1 MEKWQDPEVIGLW
14 IAIIIVL
21 IFTILLFVVSTLY
34 AGYKKMTEANLRE
47 AKMQLDHQKKL
58 LDTNLQSQENE
69 RKRIAGDL
77 HDSLIGKLTVIRM
90 KNQVAYTATEIDELL
105 GESIAEARRISHD
118 LTPPLI
124 EFLSIEELID
134 QLITPWQQKLH
145 ISFYPD
151 VRTDDVLSPQIKIQ
165 VLRVM
170 QELVTNII
178 KHAFATH
185 VQVHLRH
192 THKKLILRVND
203 NGRGFD
209 PTQLKAGIGL
219 QSLEL
224 RMQYLNA
231 KHRIKPVKG
240 KGTTALV
247 IATL

>member
-1 MEKWQDPEVIGLW
+1 MEKWQDPKVIGLW

-90 KNQVAYTATEIDELL
+90 KNQVSYTATEIDELL

-134 QLITPWQQKLH
+134 ELITPWQQKLQ
-145 ISFYPD
+145 INFYPD

-165 VLRVM
+165 LLRVM

-178 KHAFATH
+178 KHAHATH

-209 PTQLKAGIGL
+209 PAQLKAGIGL

-231 KHRIKPVKG
+231 THRIKPVNG
-240 KGTTALV
+240 KGTTALIV
-247 IATL
+247 ATL